1 MGMQAYLRI
10 GVALTAIVLPPAAR
24 AQNQPP
30 PLPPTMEQKFTA
42 ANVSGTGCLTFQEA
56 KAAHLSGVVKQFG
69 AIDLA
74 RHGCV
79 TLPEIKA
86 YRHGTRNLE

>member
-1 MGMQAYLRI
+1 MQAYLRI
-10 GVALTAIVLPPAAR
+10 GVALAAIILSTAAR

-30 PLPPTMEQKFTA
+30 PPTMEQKFAA
-42 ANVSGTGCLTFQEA
+42 ANVSGNGCLTYQEA
-56 KAAHLSGVVKQFG
+56 RAAHLSGVVKQFG

-74 RHGCV
+74 RHGCI

-86 YRHGTRNLE
+86 YRHGTRNLD

>member
-1 MGMQAYLRI
+1 MRAYFRT
-10 GVALTAIVLPPAAR
+10 GVVLAMTALSVSAL
-24 AQNQPP
+24 AQNPP
-30 PLPPTMEQKFTA
+30 SAPPRPTMEQKFA
-42 ANVSGTGCLTFQEA
+42 AGNVSGNGCLTYQEA
-56 KAAHLSGVVKQFG
+56 KIAHLSGVVREFQ

-86 YRHGTRNLE
+86 YRHGKRNLE